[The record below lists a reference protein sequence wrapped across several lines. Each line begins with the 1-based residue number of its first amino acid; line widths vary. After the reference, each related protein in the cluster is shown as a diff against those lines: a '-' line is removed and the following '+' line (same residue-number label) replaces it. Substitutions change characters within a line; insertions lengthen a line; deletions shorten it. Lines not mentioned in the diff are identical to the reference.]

1 MDTLEP
7 LLDEMGVLVEALL
20 AQIHLLRLEVRQL
33 KRQALV
39 RLDQEIMAVMG
50 RLDHRLLM
58 LAVEVVVLV
67 VLVQQPRRLA

>member
-39 RLDQEIMAVMG
+39 RLDQEIMVVMG
-50 RLDHRLLM
+50 RLEHRLLM

-67 VLVQQPRRLA
+67 VLVQQPRRLV